1 MPVSFAPGPHPS
13 AQRRASASSP
23 YPGRVMTSL
32 VPQELPSP
40 LRKKRSSSA
49 SSSSP
54 PPSPRGKP
62 TPPASPL
69 DDPFTDDRNT
79 MSIPPRRESVACY
92 ERACRAACSP
102 QADFSVPYTDDTEHA
117 TRSPRASSRD
127 PERMP
132 LLGVDEDE
140 EAPRRVEWRV
150 TALIA
155 LAILIITA
163 VILGVFRLIEA

>member
-13 AQRRASASSP
+13 SSRRASASSP

-32 VPQELPSP
+32 VPQDLPSP
-40 LRKKRSSSA
+40 PRKKRSSS
-49 SSSSP
+49 SGSSP
-54 PPSPRGKP
+54 SSPHGKP

-117 TRSPRASSRD
+117 ARSPRASSRD
-127 PERMP
+127 PERVP

-140 EAPRRVEWRV
+140 ESPRRFEWRV
-150 TALIA
+150 TAIIA